1 MKIAVETN
9 TAGAAVIAVYT
20 AAVVAAAAANIAV
33 IAVGTAVSVADIA
46 VPVADTAVPVAS
58 IVVIALHIVGIAA
71 DTVESTVEH
80 TADCVDSDIAVNIAG
95 FAGERCIVAAGTV
108 DNSVA
113 DSLEGIVE
121 SSAG

>member
-1 MKIAVETN
+1 MIAVC
-9 TAGAAVIAVYT
+9 T
-20 AAVVAAAAANIAV
+20 AAVVAAAAADIAV
-33 IAVGTAVSVADIA
+33 IAGGTA

-58 IVVIALHIVGIAA
+58 IVVIALYIVGIAA
-71 DTVESTVEH
+71 DTAESTVEH
-80 TADCVDSDIAVNIAG
+80 TADCVDSDIAVNTAG
-95 FAGERCIVAAGTV
+95 FARERCIVAAGTV